1 MGRSVLKKTSTELLK
16 PALLLTVHCNICVIL
31 LFLSLLVTGVLARA
45 SSLELQQ
52 TFRQEIP
59 SARTRRVFCSCE
71 HHIGHST
78 LFPSPSSG
86 TLIFHEYPRLGKN
99 TWLPH
104 NYQLSVNQRPSAKHS
119 LHYTSRAEVKPGTL
133 HHRKASHMNV
143 ALNSQYLTVEIF
155 I

>member
-1 MGRSVLKKTSTELLK
+1 MLKKISTELLK
-16 PALLLTVHCNICVIL
+16 PTLLLTVHCNIL

-78 LFPSPSSG
+78 HFPSPSGG

-99 TWLPH
+99 TWLPR
-104 NYQLSVNQRPSAKHS
+104 NYQLSVQQRPSAKHS
-119 LHYTSRAEVKPGTL
+119 LHYRERESRGQTWQPTPQKSI
-133 HHRKASHMNV
+133 SHECCIK
-143 ALNSQYLTVEIF
+143 LSIYDS
-155 I
+155 